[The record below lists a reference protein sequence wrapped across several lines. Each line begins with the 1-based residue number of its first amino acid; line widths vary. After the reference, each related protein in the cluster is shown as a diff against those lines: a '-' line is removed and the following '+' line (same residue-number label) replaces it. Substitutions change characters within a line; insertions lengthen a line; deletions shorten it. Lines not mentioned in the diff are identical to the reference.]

1 MLEINRVEK
10 SYGAFDLG
18 PTDLTVNE
26 EVLSVLGPSGC
37 GKTTLL
43 AVIAGITDPDTGTI
57 TLGGTELTGRTPED
71 RGTVLVFQ
79 DGALFP
85 HMTARENVAYAAAST
100 GKIDELAA
108 TLEIGDV
115 LDQRAATLSGG
126 ERQRVALARSLA
138 ADPAALL
145 LDEPLANLDAPIKRR
160 LRDELRPLLSSLSI
174 PVVYVTHDQH
184 EATVIGD
191 RLAVVR
197 DGAIQQCATP
207 SEVFARPATPFVASF
222 TGSTNLFRARIA
234 EGESDP
240 ALEWAG
246 HQFDVPDYEYPV
258 GEAVWFCIRP
268 EYVTV
273 VDASGAG
280 GQNVLDGRVR
290 RRVFEGDGYRI
301 DVVPASADD
310 VLQVTLSPPE
320 YERLELDDRKRV
332 RLSLPRDAI
341 HIVGECD
348 RTDAGCGSGVDEM
361 ESGSTELALSANG
374 KIETRDG

>member
-1 MLEINRVEK
+1 MLAIDGLTK

-18 PTDLTVNE
+18 PIDLAVDE
-26 EVLSVLGPSGC
+26 EVLAVLGPSGC

-43 AVIAGITDPDTGTI
+43 AAIAGVTDTDAGTI
-57 TLGGTELTGRTPED
+57 TLNGRDLTDRAPED

-138 ADPAALL
+138 ADPSALL

-184 EATVIGD
+184 EATAIGD
-191 RLAVVR
+191 RLAVVN
-197 DGAIQQCATP
+197 DGVIQQLDTP

-222 TGSTNLFRARIA
+222 TGSTNLFQARVA
-234 EGESDP
+234 EEEGNP
-240 ALEWAG
+240 VLEWAD
-246 HQFDVPDYEYPV
+246 HRFDVADDEYPV
-258 GEAVWFCIRP
+258 GVDIWFCIRP

-273 VDASGAG
+273 VDDLAVEGR
-280 GQNVLDGRVR
+280 NNLDGHVR

-301 DVVPASADD
+301 DVTPEGADD
-310 VLQVTLSPPE
+310 VLQVTLSPPD
-320 YERLELDDRKRV
+320 YDWLDLDDRDRV
-332 RLSLPRDAI
+332 RLSLPQDAI

-348 RTDAGCGSGVDEM
+348 RTDAD
-361 ESGSTELALSANG
+361 
-374 KIETRDG
+374 

>member
-1 MLEINRVEK
+1 MLAIDGLTK

-18 PTDLTVNE
+18 PIDLAVDE

-43 AVIAGITDPDTGTI
+43 SAVAGITDPDAGTI
-57 TLGGTELTGRTPED
+57 TLNGRELTGRVPED

-100 GKIDELAA
+100 ENIGDLAD

-184 EATVIGD
+184 EATAIGD
-191 RLAVVR
+191 RLAVVK
-197 DGAIQQCATP
+197 DGAIQQCDTP

-234 EGESDP
+234 AEKRTP
-240 ALEWAG
+240 ALEWAD
-246 HQFDVPDYEYPV
+246 HRFDVADHEYPV
-258 GEAVWFCIRP
+258 GEVVWFCIRP

-273 VDASGAG
+273 VDDLAAD
-280 GQNVLDGRVR
+280 GQNGLRGDVQ

-301 DVVPASADD
+301 DVTPAGTDD
-310 VLQVTLSPPE
+310 VVQATLSPPD
-320 YERLELDDRKRV
+320 YDRLGLDDRERV

-348 RTDAGCGSGVDEM
+348 GIDAG
-361 ESGSTELALSANG
+361 
-374 KIETRDG
+374 